1 MNELPCYTFGDEST
15 ESWIFGTLAEVAQFP
30 PALARTH
37 VVAFQTSDFVLHW
50 KKTGWIIL
58 SFFL

>member
-37 VVAFQTSDFVLHW
+37 AVAFQTSDFVLHW
-50 KKTGWIIL
+50 KKQDG
-58 SFFL
+58 